1 MLSHSY
7 PLVLIFKWFYSRCCC
22 SVAYFQ
28 DEFIWRRHG
37 NCRGKFVFFTTQV
50 KLFFCWFERLDTKKE
65 ILKKKKKDLNK
76 TRICLIISVH
86 NCNLWAEIIIP
97 KLASSSAL
105 KSSWVLFEVDR
116 IGFVVPQKSAASH
129 LGFPARYAVLS
140 PHWFLGG
147 FPYALIGRCDY
158 CDFSFTTLISNA
170 LWDNLW

>member
-37 NCRGKFVFFTTQV
+37 NCRGKFVFFTTRV

-65 ILKKKKKDLNK
+65 ILKKKKDLNK

-105 KSSWVLFEVDR
+105 KSSWLLFEVDR

-140 PHWFLGG
+140 PHWFIGDFPMLWLADVIIVIFG
-147 FPYALIGRCDY
+147 FTI
-158 CDFSFTTLISNA
+158 LISNA

>member
-1 MLSHSY
+1 MSWDY
-7 PLVLIFKWFYSRCCC
+7 
-22 SVAYFQ
+22 
-28 DEFIWRRHG
+28 
-37 NCRGKFVFFTTQV
+37 NT
-50 KLFFCWFERLDTKKE
+50 
-65 ILKKKKKDLNK
+65 K
-76 TRICLIISVH
+76 TRGFVVR
-86 NCNLWAEIIIP
+86 
-97 KLASSSAL
+97 L
-105 KSSWVLFEVDR
+105 KSSWLLFEVDR